1 MSSNGSEGADTAA
14 LERLQAAVLAAVAK
28 IDGLRQK
35 VSHAE
40 TQGAELDEM
49 LRGVTAGDQ
58 SPSEMIDRLHI
69 LEEENRDLRERL
81 FEGRTSVDRLLARIQ
96 FLEDQR

>member
-1 MSSNGSEGADTAA
+1 MSSNGSDGGAQVPAK
-14 LERLQAAVLAAVAK
+14 RLKAAVAAALK
-28 IDGLRQK
+28 EIQRLRRE
-35 VSHAE
+35 VSRAE
-40 TQGAELDEM
+40 TQAAELDEM
-49 LRGVTAGDQ
+49 LRGVTAGEE
-58 SPSEMIDRLHI
+58 SPSKMIDRLHF

>member
-1 MSSNGSEGADTAA
+1 MSSNGADGKNPAG
-14 LERLQAAVLAAVAK
+14 LKRLQAAVVATLAE
-28 IDGLRQK
+28 IERLRRE
-35 VSHAE
+35 VSRAE

-49 LRGVTAGDQ
+49 LRGVTAGEE
-58 SPSEMIDRLHI
+58 SPRKMIDRLHV

>member
-1 MSSNGSEGADTAA
+1 MSSNGSDGNTRAPAK
-14 LERLQAAVLAAVAK
+14 RLKAAVAAALK
-28 IDGLRQK
+28 EIQRLRRD
-35 VSHAE
+35 VSRAE

-49 LRGVTAGDQ
+49 LRGVTAGEE
-58 SPSEMIDRLHI
+58 SPSKMIDRLHF

>member
-1 MSSNGSEGADTAA
+1 MSSNGSDGNTHAPAKRMKAAVAAA
-14 LERLQAAVLAAVAK
+14 LEEIQRL
-28 IDGLRQK
+28 RSE
-35 VSHAE
+35 VSRAE

-49 LRGVTAGDQ
+49 LRGVTAGKE
-58 SPSEMIDRLHI
+58 SPSKMIDRLHI
-69 LEEENRDLRERL
+69 LEEENRDLKERL